1 MSEKTP
7 IVFNHTG
14 DFRIGTGLAGA
25 KHLQAILSVPDDTS
39 SVHGTGIL
47 GQAVNPPLLI
57 KSHLDGVVHA
67 LGAGPA
73 KQVFALQGS
82 PIPSGLVG
90 TPVITD
96 LLIVLDGIWGSKGT
110 ATYSYWIGS
119 TFEEMKDVPVEVKWL
134 LQG

>member
-14 DFRIGTGLAGA
+14 DFRIGTGMAGA
-25 KHLQAILSVPDDTS
+25 KHLQAILSVPGDTS
-39 SVHGTGIL
+39 MVHGTGIL
-47 GQAVNPPLLI
+47 GQAVNPPLMI

-73 KQVFALQGS
+73 KQVFALHGS
-82 PIPSGLVG
+82 PIPKGLLG

-96 LLIVLDGIWGSKGT
+96 VLIVLDGVWGSKGT

-119 TFEEMKDVPVEVKWL
+119 TFEEVKDVPVAVKWL